1 MLTFAREME
10 TLTDAVSNHAAD
22 LELERKKARRTS
34 RSYRLFTDN
43 QERIFEYL
51 QDQPPL
57 PIHVIGQAV
66 GLKRSTVYQH
76 LQRLIALGRVRR
88 IEAARTG
95 TCSCANPRTF
105 DERGRTNEQ
114 EAINNCCSRKP
125 ENMGVQLLRR
135 SEILESV
142 AHGWPRNRGGSKRD
156 PGLDCKHRTDAC
168 VVLLPR
174 RV

>member
-10 TLTDAVSNHAAD
+10 TLTAAVSHHAAD

-88 IEAARTG
+88 IEASPNRHLFV
-95 TCSCANPRTF
+95 C
-105 DERGRTNEQ
+105 Q
-114 EAINNCCSRKP
+114 P
-125 ENMGVQLLRR
+125 EDV
-135 SEILESV
+135 
-142 AHGWPRNRGGSKRD
+142 
-156 PGLDCKHRTDAC
+156 
-168 VVLLPR
+168 
-174 RV
+174 